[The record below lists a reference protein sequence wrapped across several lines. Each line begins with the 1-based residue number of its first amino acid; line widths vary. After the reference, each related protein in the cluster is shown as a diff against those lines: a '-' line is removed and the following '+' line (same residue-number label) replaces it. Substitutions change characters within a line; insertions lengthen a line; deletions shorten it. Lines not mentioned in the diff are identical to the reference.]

1 MIDPSDFLTIDNI
14 EENIVNIPL
23 EDECK
28 EFIVFNKE
36 YIYQYKNLFDNI
48 IKLIYK
54 LDENTKHKIHKF
66 FTNNI
71 SKLHLFKSKTLLPCY
86 VAMYYLYEQKIILN
100 AAMCKYKFILEIKQ
114 KKINENINIISEILK
129 KKINYPKYDISYI
142 IRGWV
147 YTIDNNICK
156 NLLKYFEIIPR
167 IIIINLRLSI
177 NNKDKLST
185 IPTHFD
191 IYKKIDNYVFIL
203 LYYISNYKIFTCHLD
218 KIESI
223 NKVIYN
229 NVINKSHYK
238 IIYTKYIID
247 NYIHPITQKNI
258 NNIDYYNCCNC
269 NTNK

>member
-1 MIDPSDFLTIDNI
+1 MFNPSDFITIDTI
-14 EENIVNIPL
+14 EENINKISL
-23 EDECK
+23 EDECQD
-28 EFIVFNKE
+28 FIVFNKE

-54 LDENTKHKIHKF
+54 LDEHTKHKIHKF

-86 VAMYYLYEQKIILN
+86 VAIYYLYQDKIILN
-100 AAMCKYKFILEIKQ
+100 ATMCKYLFTLEIKQ
-114 KKINENINIISEILK
+114 KKIYEHIGIISNITNH
-129 KKINYPKYDISYI
+129 KIDYPLYDISYI
-142 IRGWV
+142 IKGWV

-167 IIIINLRLSI
+167 LIIINLRLSVD
-177 NNKDKLST
+177 NKDKLST

-203 LYYISNYKIFTCHLD
+203 LYYIYNYKIFTPHLQ

-223 NKVIYN
+223 NKIIYN

-238 IIYTKYIID
+238 IIYTKYIIEK
-247 NYIHPITQKNI
+247 YIHPFTQKNI
-258 NNIDYYNCCNC
+258 DKIEYYNCCD
-269 NTNK
+269 TH